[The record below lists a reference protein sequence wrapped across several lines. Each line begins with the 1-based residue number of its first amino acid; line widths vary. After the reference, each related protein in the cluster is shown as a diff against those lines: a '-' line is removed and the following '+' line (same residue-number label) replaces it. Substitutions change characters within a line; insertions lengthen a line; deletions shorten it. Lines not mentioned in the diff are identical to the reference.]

1 MQIHI
6 LEFVDV
12 QTFIAQNNLNTRD
25 GCILLQACLQQLQ
38 FIVVTLS
45 LWCIA
50 RALSLIM
57 RMHGVYCSVY
67 VGASDWQLQFPN

>member
-1 MQIHI
+1 MLIHI

-12 QTFIAQNNLNTRD
+12 QTFISQNNLTTRD

-45 LWCIA
+45 L
-50 RALSLIM
+50 
-57 RMHGVYCSVY
+57 
-67 VGASDWQLQFPN
+67 